1 MSVFHLG
8 GRSTTNRR
16 ILSHP
21 SNLTAVQTTTT
32 AATSLKRSMATAP
45 AINRDSALNVH
56 GRRRALDLYGTKDV
70 LISHEHMKKA
80 QQMALHTGAVCT
92 FG

>member
-1 MSVFHLG
+1 MSVFLLG

-16 ILSHP
+16 IP
-21 SNLTAVQTTTT
+21 SQSTNVTAVQTSVKRPLMSTTV
-32 AATSLKRSMATAP
+32 TSN
-45 AINRDSALNVH
+45 NRESQLTIT

-80 QQMALHTGAVCT
+80 QQLAWQSGAVCT